1 MTRKRLNYVG
11 FADLVNKSFGM
22 PTKHDKQVGMERPT
36 LSELSSV
43 LTSAM
48 PNAEL
53 NQKDCNSS

>member
-1 MTRKRLNYVG
+1 MGKGLNYVG

-22 PTKHDKQVGMERPT
+22 PTIHDKQVDMERPT

-48 PNAEL
+48 PNADL
-53 NQKDCNSS
+53 N